1 MQGLNNSSLVARC
14 INRDH
19 LAWNKFVERFSPLIF
34 WAIKAGLARFGFSY
48 TRQDTEDIFQ
58 NVFVLLWEK
67 EKLQQIR
74 SRESITSWL
83 AIVAANCA
91 CNFFRKKGER
101 PLKDELLPER
111 LASPDG
117 GQTTG
122 IAQVN
127 PGNIDAILKHAFN
140 YLSSRE
146 VIILKLNYLHNK
158 THQEIASLLNMPVN
172 SVSSIIK
179 RTREKLKEKLKEQ
192 EWENL

>member
-1 MQGLNNSSLVARC
+1 MQGLNNSSLVTRC
-14 INRDH
+14 INRDR
-19 LAWNKFVERFSPLIF
+19 LAWNKFVERFSPIIF
-34 WAIKAGLARFGFSY
+34 WAIKKGLARFGFSY

-83 AIVAANCA
+83 AIVAVNCA

-101 PLKDELLPER
+101 PLKDGFQPER
-111 LASPDG
+111 LASPDCG
-117 GQTTG
+117 KTG
-122 IAQVN
+122 IAQAN
-127 PGNIDAILKHAFN
+127 SGNIDAILEHAFN

-158 THQEIASLLNMPVN
+158 THQEIANLLNMPAN